1 MLSEAYCWNI
11 LRERRC
17 LSRGKPRS
25 GYLSDGDKDS
35 AFKDIKEFKKEMDR
49 YIKTIKESAKTQN
62 VKEIL
67 MPGEPEYRTESER
80 LKQGIPLE
88 STTLQELVAL
98 GKSLGISLPI
108 FG

>member
-1 MLSEAYCWNI
+1 MAIDPECFTG
-11 LRERRC
+11 RE
-17 LSRGKPRS
+17 K
-25 GYLSDGDKDS
+25 
-35 AFKDIKEFKKEMDR
+35 FKKEMDR
-49 YIKTIKESAKTQN
+49 YIKSIKESAKAQN

-98 GKSLGISLPI
+98 GKSLGISLSLM
-108 FG
+108 G